1 MYVLEV
7 EAEKWH
13 TIKFEVPT
21 GKAVGS
27 LIQLIYTLGVGIGK
41 VTVTFRDELPMC
53 EDLQKCEPDPRF
65 TREVEE

>member
-7 EAEKWH
+7 ESEKWH

-27 LIQLIYTLGVGIGK
+27 LIQLIYTLGVGIEK
-41 VTVTFRDELPMC
+41 VTVTFRDELPIVS
-53 EDLQKCEPDPRF
+53 
-65 TREVEE
+65 EVTE